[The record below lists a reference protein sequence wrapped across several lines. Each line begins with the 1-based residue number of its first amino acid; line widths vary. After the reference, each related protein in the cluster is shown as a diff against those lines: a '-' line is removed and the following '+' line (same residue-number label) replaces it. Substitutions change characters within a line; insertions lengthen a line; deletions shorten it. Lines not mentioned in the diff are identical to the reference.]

1 MLSHPDDSGYRG
13 YGGSIAYMEPMDK
26 PMLRI
31 IGGHTGL
38 DLVNTVEPRVPGAEP
53 KRDHLRT
60 PRDLLEWVVRTGV
73 VRPEEAREIRRVWR
87 GEQALGAA
95 LMIREALYV
104 VLRVRLNDD
113 RKPALPLQPALEQL
127 GTRYAAAVSRAA
139 VTLSFDAPTT
149 ARLRVGDMAGF
160 AVQDRLAAIAIDL
173 LTTENVE
180 DLRTC
185 PLEEGG
191 CGWLFIDR
199 SRNHSR
205 RWCAMADC
213 GSRVKARR
221 LTDRRRSR
229 QLPPKD
235 ATMEA

>member
-1 MLSHPDDSGYRG
+1 
-13 YGGSIAYMEPMDK
+13 MEAMDK
-26 PMLRI
+26 PVLRI

-38 DLVNTVEPRVPGAEP
+38 DLINTVEPRVPGAAP
-53 KRDHLRT
+53 KRDHLKT

-73 VRPEEAREIRRVWR
+73 VPVEEVREVRRTWR
-87 GEQALGAA
+87 GEQALAAA
-95 LMIREALYV
+95 LTIREALYV
-104 VLRVRLNDD
+104 VLLARMNED
-113 RKPALPLQPALEQL
+113 RKPALPYQSALEQL

-139 VTLSFDAPTT
+139 VTLSFDTPTT
-149 ARLRVGDMAGF
+149 ARLRVGDVAGF

-180 DLRTC
+180 DFRRC
-185 PLEEGG
+185 PLDEGG

-229 QLPPKD
+229 QLPPTD